1 MLNEKNQREL
11 AYLVT
16 VDEIREIPGYD
27 RICQYRTGG
36 WWCVSGKGDYQ
47 VGDIA
52 LYIEIDS
59 LCPYTNEFAFLNEAF
74 NEEGVKVRPDRHK
87 IKTQKFAKGTAISQG
102 LLCPLKD
109 FPKLQGKPVGYFC
122 TEQLGITYY
131 EAEDN
136 KRKADY
142 SKYTSMQAR
151 HKKFFK
157 TKLGK
162 WLMKREWGRKL
173 CFFFLGKKKDKKT
186 DWPAWVVKTDEERC
200 QNCFD
205 SMKKLPYDYWIA
217 TEKIDGTS
225 TTFTMKQAP
234 AKKRELIVCSRN
246 VVYNAP
252 EKEDRNYYKDSD
264 GNVYLEMAKTYDMYN
279 VLSKYLDSNQNLEY
293 VTIQGETYG
302 GTIQKRNYG
311 KEHRLA
317 IFNIIYKEKG
327 LPPVRLNPYEMAEML
342 PVLQTPNGMTLRH
355 VPILGDVVLPETCD
369 DLLASAGGA
378 SHIDGGM
385 REGIVLRT
393 ADGRHSFK
401 AVDNEFLLVYH
412 S

>member
-1 MLNEKNQREL
+1 MLNPKTNQREL
-11 AYLVT
+11 CYVVQVGKIT
-16 VDEIREIPGYD
+16 PMIGYD
-27 RICQYRTGG
+27 NLELAAVNG
-36 WWCVSGKGDYQ
+36 WTCVIGKDSMKEGDLAIYF
-47 VGDIA
+47 
-52 LYIEIDS
+52 EIDS
-59 LCPYTNEFAFLNEAF
+59 KLPEVPPFCDNAAIIKY
-74 NEEGVKVRPDRHK
+74 KYK
-87 IKTQKFAKGTAISQG
+87 IKTQKFGRGGIKYLSQG
-102 LLCPLKD
+102 LLMPLKD

-264 GNVYLEMAKTYDMYN
+264 GNVYLEMAAKYDMKG
-279 VLSKYLDSNQNLEY
+279 VLSKYLDGNVNLEW

-342 PVLQTPNGMTLRH
+342 PVLQTPDGMTLRH

-369 DLLASAGGA
+369 DLLAGAGGE
-378 SHIDGGM
+378 SQIDGGM

-393 ADGRHSFK
+393 ADGMHSFK
-401 AVDNEFLLVYH
+401 AVDNNFLLRYH

>member
-1 MLNEKNQREL
+1 MINPKTNQREL
-11 AYLVT
+11 CYITQVGKIT
-16 VDEIREIPGYD
+16 PMIGYD
-27 RICQYRTGG
+27 NLELAAVNG
-36 WWCVSGKGDYQ
+36 WTCVIGKDSMKEGDLAVYF
-47 VGDIA
+47 
-52 LYIEIDS
+52 EIDS
-59 LCPYTNEFAFLNEAF
+59 KLPETSPFCDNAAI
-74 NEEGVKVRPDRHK
+74 VKYKYK
-87 IKTQKFAKGTAISQG
+87 IKTQKFGRGGIKYFSQG
-102 LLCPLKD
+102 LLMPLKD

-131 EAEDN
+131 EPEDN
-136 KRKADY
+136 ARKADY

-186 DWPAWVVKTDEERC
+186 DWPAWVVKTDEERV

-205 SMKKLPYDYWIA
+205 AMKRLPYDYWIA

-225 TTFTMKQAP
+225 TTSTMKQAP

-246 VVYNAP
+246 VVYNTP
-252 EKEDRNYYKDSD
+252 EKENRNYYKDTD
-264 GNVYLEMAKTYDMYN
+264 GNVYLEMAAKYDMKE
-279 VLSKYLDSNQNLEY
+279 VLSKYLDGNVDLEW

-302 GTIQKRNYG
+302 GSIQKRNYG

-317 IFNIIYKEKG
+317 IFNVIYKEKG

-342 PVLQTPNGMTLRH
+342 LELQTPEGATLKT
-355 VPILGDVVLPETCD
+355 VPLLGDVFLPETCD
-369 DLLASAGGA
+369 DLLAGAGGA
-378 SHIDGGM
+378 SQIDGGM

-393 ADGRHSFK
+393 PDGMHSFK
-401 AVDNEFLLVYH
+401 AVDNNFLLVYH

>member
-59 LCPYTNEFAFLNEAF
+59 LCPYTDEFAFLNEAF
-74 NEEGVKVRPDRHK
+74 NEEGVKIRPDRHK

-136 KRKADY
+136 TRKANH

-186 DWPAWVVKTDEERC
+186 DWPAWVVKTDEERA

-205 SMKKLPYDYWIA
+205 SMKRVSQMWVA
-217 TEKIDGTS
+217 TEKVDGSS
-225 TTFTMKQAP
+225 TTFTMKQDKP
-234 AKKRELIVCSRN
+234 KKRKMLVCSRN
-246 VVYNAP
+246 VVYDTPA
-252 EKEDRNYYKDSD
+252 KEAKNFYKDTD
-264 GNVYLEMAKTYDMYN
+264 GNVYLEMAAKYDMES
-279 VLSKYLDSNQNLEY
+279 VLNTILNNKPSWEY

-302 GTIQKRNYG
+302 GSIQKRNYG
-311 KEHRLA
+311 KEHKLA

-327 LPPVRLNPYEMAEML
+327 LPPIRLNPYDMADFVAEFNSKFGFNL
-342 PVLQTPNGMTLRH
+342 KT
-355 VPILGDVVLPETCD
+355 VPLLGEVFLPETCD
-369 DLLASAGGA
+369 ELLAGAGGE
-378 SHIDGGM
+378 SQIDGGM

-393 ADGRHSFK
+393 LDGMHSFK
-401 AVDNEFLLVYH
+401 AVDNQFLLVYH
-412 S
+412 G